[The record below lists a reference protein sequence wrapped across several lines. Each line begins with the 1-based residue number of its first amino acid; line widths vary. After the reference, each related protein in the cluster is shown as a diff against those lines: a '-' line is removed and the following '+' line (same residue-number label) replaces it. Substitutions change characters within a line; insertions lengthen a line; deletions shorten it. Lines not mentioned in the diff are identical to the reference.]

1 MRALVIGDIHTES
14 NLLAHAIGHGLA
26 VGVDKIL
33 SVGDIVDG
41 PGDPLACFAQ
51 LRSHRAAVVRGN
63 HERWVVE
70 GNPMDPFDY
79 PHDALD
85 WLAELP
91 ATHELVAPTGRILL
105 GHGIGEDDMLE
116 IDTHTYGYALEN
128 LDPLWAL
135 IRGGRYRWLIG
146 GHTHRPMVRTIEGLT
161 IVNPGTLVV
170 EQNPGFLIAD
180 FTAGEI
186 EHWDLLPALALHGTW
201 KLGDPDVNWTRPDA
215 R

>member
-14 NLLAHAIGHGLA
+14 NLLAKAISHGGA
-26 VGVDKIL
+26 AGVDKIL

-41 PGDPLACFAQ
+41 PGDPLACIAQ
-51 LRSHRAAVVRGN
+51 LQTHRAAVVRGN

-79 PHDALD
+79 PHEALD

-91 ATHELVAPTGRILL
+91 ATVEIATPTGRVLL
-105 GHGIGEDDMLE
+105 GHGIGDNDMLE
-116 IDTHTYGYALEN
+116 IDSYTDGYALEN

-135 IRGGRYRWLIG
+135 IRGGRYRWMLG

-161 IVNPGTLVV
+161 IVNAGTLVLD
-170 EQNPGFLIAD
+170 QHPGFVIAD
-180 FTAGEI
+180 FATGEV
-186 EHWDLLPALALHGTW
+186 EHWRLLPTMTRDGSW
-201 KLGDPDVNWTRPDA
+201 KLGDPDVSWTR
-215 R
+215 